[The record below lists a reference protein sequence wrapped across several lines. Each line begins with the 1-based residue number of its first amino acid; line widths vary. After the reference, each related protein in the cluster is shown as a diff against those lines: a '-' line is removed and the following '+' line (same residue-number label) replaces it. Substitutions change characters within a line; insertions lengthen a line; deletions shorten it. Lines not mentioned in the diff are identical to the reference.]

1 MVKCIS
7 IFHNISRFKKQ
18 IQTINYMKKNL
29 KQIGMLLLFMLLFSC
44 SSSKPAANESSTKT
58 VTITETLHDTVFKI
72 EKDSSSYRALL
83 ACQNGKVV
91 VTNVAQAESGRSL
104 KSPKVR
110 IENNKLYVDCKLKEQ
125 ELYAF
130 WKSKQVKEVEI
141 KTIRITKYI
150 NQLTF
155 WQKLQ
160 IWLWRIFLMVL
171 GYFAIRFALRF
182 YRPF

>member
-1 MVKCIS
+1 MV
-7 IFHNISRFKKQ
+7 F
-18 IQTINYMKKNL
+18 
-29 KQIGMLLLFMLLFSC
+29 LLILMVSC
-44 SSSKPAANESSTKT
+44 SSPKPAVTESKTKT
-58 VTITETLHDTVFKI
+58 ITVTETVHDTVFRI
-72 EKDSSSYRALL
+72 EKDSSSYKALL

-91 VTNVAQAESGRSL
+91 VTNVTQAEPGRSL
-104 KSPKVR
+104 KSPRVR
-110 IENNKLYVDCKLKEQ
+110 IDNNKLYVDCETRAQ

-130 WKSKQVKEVEI
+130 WKSRQVKEVEL

-160 IWLWRIFLMVL
+160 IWLGRIFLVVMVYYVIKL
-171 GYFAIRFALRF
+171 VYKF

>member
-1 MVKCIS
+1 MV
-7 IFHNISRFKKQ
+7 F
-18 IQTINYMKKNL
+18 
-29 KQIGMLLLFMLLFSC
+29 LLILLASC
-44 SSSKPAANESSTKT
+44 SSPKPAATESKTHTIT
-58 VTITETLHDTVFKI
+58 VTETVHDTVFRI
-72 EKDSSSYRALL
+72 EKDSSSYKALL

-91 VTNVAQAESGRSL
+91 VTNVIQAEPGRSL
-104 KSPKVR
+104 KSPRVR
-110 IENNKLYVDCKLKEQ
+110 IDNNKLYVDCETRAR

-160 IWLWRIFLMVL
+160 IWLGRIFLVVMV
-171 GYFAIRFALRF
+171 YYIIKIVYKF
-182 YRPF
+182 YKPF